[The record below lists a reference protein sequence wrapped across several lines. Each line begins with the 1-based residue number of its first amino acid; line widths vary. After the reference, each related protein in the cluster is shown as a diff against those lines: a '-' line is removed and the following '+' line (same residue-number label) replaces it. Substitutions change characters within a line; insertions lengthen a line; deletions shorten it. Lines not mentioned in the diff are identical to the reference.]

1 MPYKLIKTDGTA
13 LTTVQDA
20 SVDNTTSLTFVG
32 RNYSGY
38 GQSVEEN
45 FVKLLENFAHDTTP
59 TNPIQG
65 QLWFNTSPGVRR
77 LRVCYNGTNFRDV
90 SNIPFGTTP
99 PTGATTGD
107 LWWDSANNQIKSYN
121 STNNTWTAS
130 QPYGGAS
137 SSWDFSRIED
147 SAQYPQDQNA
157 IKGLAGDAAVVIFSD
172 IKYSPNAATGLPT
185 TFPVINKGISLPG
198 TDPATGSSTHS
209 TSSGYML
216 WGTAATALT
225 SDKINL
231 SSSSDTNTHYIAF
244 STATDGAQSLYT
256 TSTFSFNPATNILN
270 VTAASALYADLAERY
285 EADAVYEPGTV
296 LIIGGEKEVTVTDKY
311 ASLAVAGIVSQN
323 PAYMMNSE
331 AGTDE
336 THPYIALK
344 GRVWCK
350 IVGKVAKGDLLV
362 TSTQS
367 GYACA
372 VSFRDVFHPT
382 AVIGKALGSNSEGF
396 GVVEVKV

>member
-1 MPYKLIKTDGTA
+1 MPYKLIKTNGDT

-45 FVKLLENFAHDTTP
+45 FVKLLENFAHETTP

-65 QLWFNTSPGVRR
+65 QLWFNTSPSVRR
-77 LRVCYNGTNFRDV
+77 LKVCYNGTNFRDV
-90 SNIPFGTTP
+90 SNIPYGATA

-107 LWWDSANNQIKSYN
+107 LWWDSANNQIKSFNAVSN
-121 STNNTWTAS
+121 SWTAS

-157 IKGLAGDAAVVIFSD
+157 IKGLVGDTAVVIFSD
-172 IKYSPNAATGLPT
+172 IKYSPNAVTGLSA
-185 TFPVINKGISLPG
+185 TFPLINKGISLPG

-225 SDKINL
+225 TDKVNL
-231 SSSSDTNTHYIAF
+231 SSSSDTNTHYITF
-244 STATDGAQSLYT
+244 STAIAGAQSLYT
-256 TSTFSFNPATNILN
+256 TSTFSFNPVTNILN

-296 LIIGGEKEVTVTDKY
+296 VIIGGEKEVTVTDEH
-311 ASLAVAGIVSQN
+311 ASVLVAGIVSQN
-323 PAYMMNSE
+323 PAYMMNSG

-344 GRVWCK
+344 GRVPCK
-350 IVGKVAKGDLLV
+350 IVGKVSKGDLLV
-362 TSTQS
+362 TSTYP

-372 VSFRDVFHPT
+372 VNSKEFVHSV
-382 AVIGKALGSNSEGF
+382 AVIGKALGNNAEGF